1 MMITEG
7 EYPISALSNIEKL
20 GYSIPKI
27 CGHSEPHGKICACIP
42 RFFYNNKWTCSKHY
56 NNINKSSNTKCSI
69 CFDNVHNANSYITK
83 CCGNS
88 FHKEC
93 ILKWKKNKALTS
105 CPLCRSIIFTDQE
118 SHFHHSNTLNSKY
131 LPLDMAA
138 FVLELDYWFCHQL
151 NSYPSNITEFFNI
164 SKWIPGVLSHITTSH
179 FETIVKL
186 HSKYKIE
193 C

>member
-1 MMITEG
+1 MITEG
-7 EYPISALSNIEKL
+7 EYPISALSDIVKL

-27 CGHSEPHGKICACIP
+27 CGYSDLNENICTCVP
-42 RFFYNNKWTCSKHY
+42 RFFYNNKWTCSKHSD
-56 NNINKSSNTKCSI
+56 NINKCKNTECSI
-69 CFDNVHNANSYITK
+69 CFENVYNVDSYITK

-93 ILKWKKNKALTS
+93 ILKWKNKKELTS
-105 CPLCRSIIFTDQE
+105 CPLCRSVIFDDPE
-118 SHFHHSNTLNSKY
+118 LHIYPSNRIDPKH
-131 LPLDMAA
+131 LPLDLAA
-138 FVLELDYWFCHQL
+138 FVIELDYWFCHQL

-164 SKWIPGVLSHITTSH
+164 SKWIPGILAHITTSH
-179 FETIVKL
+179 FNTIIKL